1 MEIIQNFIGVDWK
14 YVTFLF
20 VIMGVDIITG
30 IMKAIKNNN
39 LITKTAW
46 IGYAKKIGVFC
57 IIIVASVIDQIL
69 GLKGAMTYTTVLFY
83 IATEGLS
90 IVENLA
96 QMGVSMPNNI
106 LNKLKVMQEENN
118 KEKEPHS

>member
-1 MEIIQNFIGVDWK
+1 MEMIQEFIGIDWK
-14 YVTFLF
+14 YFILLLI
-20 VIMGVDIITG
+20 IMGVDIVTG
-30 IMKAIKNNN
+30 IMKAIKQGN

-46 IGYAKKIGVFC
+46 IGYAKKVGVFC

-69 GLKGAMTYTTVLFY
+69 GLSGAMAYTTVLFY

-96 QMGVSMPNNI
+96 ELGVSMPKGI
-106 LNKLKVMQEENN
+106 LDKLKVIQDKS
-118 KEKEPHS
+118 KEDKGA